1 MLVESI
7 KLKKSANVIP
17 VIDCCVGKGYLQGE
31 SGSLPDVDIDYQ
43 SDRRQ
48 EVKEYL
54 ERRYNKNGLQR
65 VFSAGTFTT
74 MKIKAVLKDVAR
86 VHHVPVMEVNYINKI
101 IDDDAM
107 DYTGLFKLAY
117 TNKKVRSFIET
128 YPRVIEDIRTLMNQ
142 PRSSSVHA
150 SAIVITPE
158 IKNGKTMECFDFL
171 PVKKIDDILVSEID
185 GASIDEVGLLKND
198 CLGIKEL
205 TKLQKIHDLVVQMYS
220 DKTSF
225 LNIITDKLEDE
236 KVYRL
241 FVNGYTQNIFQFGS
255 AGMTKFV
262 MDMKPE
268 SITDLIAA
276 NALFRP
282 ATIES
287 GSTENYVDCKNGTKE
302 PVYLWGTYDI
312 LKETFAQLC
321 YQEDLARMARE
332 IGGFSL
338 AEGVHLV
345 KHISK
350 KKVDKIL
357 AMKDKF
363 MTGAKSK
370 GCPDEDAQAIWRMFE
385 SAGTYL
391 FNKCISGKEM
401 IYRPHGGKW
410 KPTIG
415 EMYKIMN
422 DQNYAKETKHV
433 DLRVKYVTYGYGI
446 GFSLNEENKLVS
458 NRIRDIRYMGVKE
471 LYRITLDDGKTIDV
485 TCNHK
490 HPTSNGLKR
499 TDELIVGVDQ
509 MYVNIGHISQDT
521 VYRFTDKGKYN
532 NETYHNNDNIIS
544 YELNSKKGHM
554 GFIERPDSDYVK
566 FEHYRK
572 FMMKDSC
579 EQCDKSSNRLE
590 IHHIDGNHANCN
602 FENLMTLCVSC
613 HKKAHYNMGRTKMGK
628 RGLYTELRNIVS
640 IESIGFDEVYDVE
653 MENPYHTFCTGNGIV
668 TCNSH
673 ATAYAL
679 TAYIGAWYKAN
690 YPTAFYTVALEYA
703 KDENIS
709 SLMAEMEQA
718 SSCKIV
724 HPDINVSDIEFITDY
739 KTNEIFWSLSRI
751 KFVGGESV
759 NYIISE
765 RDKNGPYS
773 SLEDFCRRIFRKK
786 LLKLPG
792 EDRCPVNSRQ
802 VKNLILSGCFD
813 KVENALSVIERY
825 ALLQKASEIIGFEIS
840 ENDFPEDK
848 ISQHYF
854 WSMLQIAISG
864 IGSVDYRRVY
874 DNSDFKGKIRNI
886 SYKDIAQCRDM
897 MMDGNKAIICATIVE
912 IKEKSYVDKETKEKK
927 AFATLYLQQN
937 NELIELLLWPE
948 AYEQNKLKLTNAKD
962 KIILMSCMVKWSDF
976 SSQNILQGYKGSLI
990 EIV

>member
-107 DYTGLFKLAY
+107 DYTGLFKLAF

-171 PVKKIDDILVSEID
+171 PIKKIDDILVSEID
-185 GASIDEVGLLKND
+185 GVSIDEIGLLKND

-205 TKLQKIHDLVVQMYS
+205 TKLQKIRDLVVEEYN
-220 DKTSF
+220 DNATF
-225 LNIITDKLEDE
+225 LDIITNKLDDD
-236 KVYRL
+236 KVYKL
-241 FVNGYTQNIFQFGS
+241 FTNGYTQNIFQFGS
-255 AGMTKFV
+255 VGMTKFV
-262 MDMKPE
+262 MDMKPT
-268 SITDLIAA
+268 SIHDLIAA

-287 GSTENYVDCKNGTKE
+287 GSTENYIACKNGDKE

-345 KHISK
+345 KFISK

-363 MTGAKSK
+363 LAGAKTN
-370 GCPDEDAQAIWRMFE
+370 GCPDEDAQAIWHLFE

-391 FNKCISGKEM
+391 FNK
-401 IYRPHGGKW
+401 
-410 KPTIG
+410 
-415 EMYKIMN
+415 
-422 DQNYAKETKHV
+422 
-433 DLRVKYVTYGYGI
+433 
-446 GFSLNEENKLVS
+446 
-458 NRIRDIRYMGVKE
+458 
-471 LYRITLDDGKTIDV
+471 
-485 TCNHK
+485 
-490 HPTSNGLKR
+490 
-499 TDELIVGVDQ
+499 
-509 MYVNIGHISQDT
+509 
-521 VYRFTDKGKYN
+521 
-532 NETYHNNDNIIS
+532 
-544 YELNSKKGHM
+544 
-554 GFIERPDSDYVK
+554 
-566 FEHYRK
+566 
-572 FMMKDSC
+572 
-579 EQCDKSSNRLE
+579 
-590 IHHIDGNHANCN
+590 
-602 FENLMTLCVSC
+602 
-613 HKKAHYNMGRTKMGK
+613 
-628 RGLYTELRNIVS
+628 
-640 IESIGFDEVYDVE
+640 
-653 MENPYHTFCTGNGIV
+653 
-668 TCNSH
+668 SH

-765 RDKNGPYS
+765 RVKNGPYS

-854 WSMLQIAISG
+854 WSMLQITISG

-927 AFATLYLQQN
+927 AFATLFLQQN

-948 AYEQNKLKLTNAKD
+948 AYEQNRLKLANAKD
-962 KIILMSCMVKWSDF
+962 KMILMSCMVKWSDF